1 MPFSF
6 SPVATREE
14 AITVAREVI
23 SKQPIYLD
31 TETTGL
37 NENDEIIEIAII
49 DHNGSLKLNSLI
61 RPTIQIPMSS
71 TNINGISDPMV
82 RQAPF
87 WNSIWPQVNEL
98 LKNHIICTYNSEFDR
113 RMMMQSQRKFK
124 LPWDTG
130 HFFFDIMGL
139 FSIFNHEWDPIHR
152 SYRLIRLENA
162 GIKLGIHLPNSHRSL
177 DDTRLARAVLHSIA
191 GLPY

>member
-1 MPFSF
+1 MDFSF
-6 SPVATREE
+6 NTATTREK
-14 AITVAREVI
+14 AIAVARDVI
-23 SKQPIYLD
+23 SRQPIYLD

-37 NENDEIIEIAII
+37 NDNDEIIEIAII
-49 DHNGSLKLNSLI
+49 DHEGSLKLESLVH
-61 RPTIQIPMSS
+61 PTIPIPLSS
-71 TNINGISDPMV
+71 TRIHGISDSLV

-87 WNSIWPQVNEL
+87 WNGVWPQVTDI
-98 LKNHIICTYNSEFDR
+98 LKDRVICTYNSEFDR
-113 RMMMQSQRKFK
+113 RMMQQSHRKFK
-124 LPWDTG
+124 LPWNPG
-130 HFFFDIMGL
+130 HTFFDIMGL

-162 GIKLGIHLPNSHRSL
+162 GSLLGIHLPNSHRAL